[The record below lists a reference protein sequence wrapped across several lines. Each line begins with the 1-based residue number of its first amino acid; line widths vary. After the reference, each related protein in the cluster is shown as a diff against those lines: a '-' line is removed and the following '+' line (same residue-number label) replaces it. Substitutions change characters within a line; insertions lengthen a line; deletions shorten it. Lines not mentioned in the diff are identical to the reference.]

1 MEEYKMNEKV
11 RQLTVSVRAT
21 VTLLLTAATLIVI
34 GIFNEA
40 LNWDIFGPKV
50 EAVLYGVFFS
60 CIALAIIGVA
70 MTFVLGIREIVHSF
84 QTIEKVSTGSKEVLA
99 EVSNG
104 TYKKYLLWPLMLLL
118 GIIIM
123 FASANHFVQ
132 NHRAGVFKDITKGQM
147 KQFDSKLAQILSLL
161 AVPPRNNVPPDL
173 HDMIKSM
180 KNLSYIQEVA
190 LYLPDP
196 TDVAVMWRYT
206 TSGEYERKN
215 GFEKFFVAKD
225 FEKAMT
231 EALRGSEGNLQ
242 EINDRRDFIWYYIV
256 KDPTSKAIGVIRIDG
271 NTRENFREYM
281 LGS

>member
-1 MEEYKMNEKV
+1 MNEKV

-50 EAVLYGVFFS
+50 EAVLYGVFYS
-60 CIALAIIGVA
+60 SIALAIIGVA

-84 QTIEKVSTGSKEVLA
+84 QAIEKVSTGSKEELV
-99 EVSNG
+99 EVSNR
-104 TYKKYLLWPLMLLL
+104 TYVKYLLWPLVLLL
-118 GIIIM
+118 GIIIT
-123 FASANHFVQ
+123 FAGANYFVQ
-132 NHRAGVFKDITKGQM
+132 DHRAGVFKRIAAGQM
-147 KQFDSKLAQILSLL
+147 KQFNSKLAQVLSLM

-173 HDMIKSM
+173 HDMLKSM

-196 TDVAVMWRYT
+196 NDVAVMWRYT
-206 TSGEYERKN
+206 TSGEYEREN
-215 GFEKFFVAKD
+215 GFEKFFVAKN
-225 FEKAMT
+225 FEKAMA
-231 EALRGSEGNLQ
+231 EALRGSEGNLR
-242 EINDRRDFIWYYIV
+242 EINDRRDFIWYYLV
-256 KDPTSKAIGVIRIDG
+256 KDPMGKAIGVIRIDG